1 MRERF
6 HFLGATERKPIS
18 LAGRR
23 CTYKDIIRP
32 ARNYAELLH
41 KLFKEAGHGSMLVA
55 KIAANINA
63 NSSLVNFLSN
73 KTLIYKLYLHTSGS
87 IRGSD
92 ALPFIPHYSRTTR
105 KIFRHH
111 CCTLLTNICYCCIEK
126 CVISCIVDVKLIND
140 WPFYVFIFNC
150 IL

>member
-6 HFLGATERKPIS
+6 HFLGETERKPIS

-41 KLFKEAGHGSMLVA
+41 KLFKEPGHGSMLVA
-55 KIAANINA
+55 KIAANTNA

-73 KTLIYKLYLHTSGS
+73 KTLIYKLYLHTPGS

-92 ALPFIPHYSRTTR
+92 ALPFIPHYSTTT
-105 KIFRHH
+105 KTFRHRYR
-111 CCTLLTNICYCCIEK
+111 TLLTNICHCCIEK
-126 CVISCIVDVKLIND
+126 CVISWIVDVKLIND

-150 IL
+150 TL

>member
-6 HFLGATERKPIS
+6 HFLGETERKPIS

-23 CTYKDIIRP
+23 CSYKDIIRP

-41 KLFKEAGHGSMLVA
+41 KLFKEPGHGSMLVA
-55 KIAANINA
+55 KIAANTNA

-73 KTLIYKLYLHTSGS
+73 KTLIYKLYLHTPGS

-92 ALPFIPHYSRTTR
+92 ALPFIPHYSTT
-105 KIFRHH
+105 FRHR
-111 CCTLLTNICYCCIEK
+111 CRTLLTNICYCCIEK
-126 CVISCIVDVKLIND
+126 CVIS
-140 WPFYVFIFNC
+140 
-150 IL
+150 

>member
-6 HFLGATERKPIS
+6 HFLGETERKPIS

-23 CTYKDIIRP
+23 CSYKDIIRP

-41 KLFKEAGHGSMLVA
+41 KLFKEPGHGSMLVA
-55 KIAANINA
+55 KIAANTNA

-73 KTLIYKLYLHTSGS
+73 KTLIYKLYLHTPGS

-92 ALPFIPHYSRTTR
+92 ALPFIPHYSTTT
-105 KIFRHH
+105 KTFRHRYR
-111 CCTLLTNICYCCIEK
+111 TLLTNICHCCIEK
-126 CVISCIVDVKLIND
+126 CVISWIVDVKLIND

-150 IL
+150 TL